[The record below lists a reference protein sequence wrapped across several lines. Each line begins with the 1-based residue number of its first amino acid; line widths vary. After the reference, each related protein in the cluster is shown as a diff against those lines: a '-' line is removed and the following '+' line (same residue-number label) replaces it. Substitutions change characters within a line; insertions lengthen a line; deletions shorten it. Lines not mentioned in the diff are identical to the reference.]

1 MKTLPERLRPVVGQ
15 LMELNED
22 IRQKVE
28 SINSWDDD
36 EIRLFIHQSDR
47 LLDEIEDITSVI
59 SDHLSA
65 LRVKQKTFKQ
75 SREEISQWKLQT
87 SR

>member
-28 SINSWDDD
+28 SISAWDDD
-36 EIRLFIHQSDR
+36 EISLFIHQSDR
-47 LLDEIEDITSVI
+47 LLDEIEGITSVI

-65 LRVKQKTFKQ
+65 LREKQKTFKQ
-75 SREEISQWKLQT
+75 SREEISQWKRQT

>member
-22 IRQKVE
+22 IRQKIE
-28 SINSWDDD
+28 SISAWDDD

-47 LLDEIEDITSVI
+47 LLDEIEAITSVI
-59 SDHLSA
+59 SDHLCA
-65 LRVKQKTFKQ
+65 LREKQKTFKQ
-75 SREEISQWKLQT
+75 SREEISQWKRQT

>member
-28 SINSWDDD
+28 SISSWDDD

-47 LLDEIEDITSVI
+47 LLDEIEGITSVI

-65 LRVKQKTFKQ
+65 LREGKTKDV
-75 SREEISQWKLQT
+75 
-87 SR
+87 

>member
-22 IRQKVE
+22 IRQKIE
-28 SINSWDDD
+28 SISAWDDD

-59 SDHLSA
+59 SDHLCA
-65 LRVKQKTFKQ
+65 LREKQKTFKQ
-75 SREEISQWKLQT
+75 SREEISQWKRQT

>member
-28 SINSWDDD
+28 SISAWKEDD
-36 EIRLFIHQSDR
+36 INLFIHQSDR
-47 LLDEIEDITSVI
+47 LLDEIEGITSVI

-65 LRVKQKTFKQ
+65 LREKQNTFKQ
-75 SREEISQWKLQT
+75 SKEEISQWKRQT
-87 SR
+87 SS

>member
-1 MKTLPERLRPVVGQ
+1 MVGQ

-28 SINSWDDD
+28 SISSWDDD

-47 LLDEIEDITSVI
+47 LLDEIEGITSVI

-65 LRVKQKTFKQ
+65 LREGKTKDV
-75 SREEISQWKLQT
+75 
-87 SR
+87 